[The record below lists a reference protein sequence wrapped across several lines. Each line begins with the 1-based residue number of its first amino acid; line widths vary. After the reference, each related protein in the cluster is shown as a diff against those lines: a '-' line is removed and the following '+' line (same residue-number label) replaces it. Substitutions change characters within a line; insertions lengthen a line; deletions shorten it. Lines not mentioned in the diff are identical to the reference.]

1 MGFSRRYRLYLVLV
15 ALWVTGPAL
24 AASEAQCQ
32 REQAALN
39 QWREGNERLEQHL
52 EHLDAALGGE
62 PVAPASLTDALGV
75 APTGV
80 ALPASRVPAAVVP
93 GCDALAPAYK
103 AVRERTLRL
112 TEQRRAKR
120 LAWFELTEAQRLAL
134 TTWHELYQNLAG
146 APAEGGSDDYLRER
160 LAGLLA
166 LTPLLRRDPATALT
180 ALDRLARRSGTPPW
194 LSAADPAQEML
205 WRRQSAEAQR
215 QVLALRA
222 SLWDQV
228 GNLPALAQRGGPDAA
243 LTVIDLETGLA
254 LDRLYQ
260 AFQLAFQ
267 EGRLNGEM
275 RRYLPLLSNAL
286 ALLLGI
292 ALFAVLIHLSR
303 RGKSALLSLHA
314 RVMEASGGRRWL
326 WALSRLVAGLAPLLP
341 WLIPWFALDL
351 AEPALQAP
359 STRLLLWLLPLARL
373 YVVFGLTW
381 LIGEWLVLRVAQGAS
396 TYLNGEQAN
405 QAGERARRVAVWL
418 MLPWALFL
426 AVDQLLGG
434 GLLHS
439 LTALLLGLA
448 LYAAVGRL
456 LRQRDEDYLVCLQ
469 SILPS
474 RLDPMAARLLDKRL
488 FSWTA
493 PLLLP
498 VALVYF
504 VYRYLDQLLA
514 SSDWY
519 LRLKARWFRMR
530 AQSGDEEE
538 KTDDDTQPARA
549 YQQWFDAGLP
559 DDEPAPFIDTGLT
572 DAMEKAIQ
580 RWREDKTDEN
590 TLLVAGE
597 KGSGKSMAARRLT
610 RALEKSDDG
619 LRVVSV
625 AVPPKT
631 LTPEEVTTLIAE
643 ALDEPLEDGPASLVK
658 NDEQRRP
665 TLLVLD
671 EAQNFF
677 LARIGGLEGWR
688 TLLRLTNARLDNLFW
703 LVLLNNQSWA
713 YLCNVFGREY
723 QFRNVVRV
731 KRWGQSEIRS
741 LILSRHHLSGQTLRY
756 DEVLLSSRGPEAGNV
771 RNAEQRYFS
780 LLWDACRGN
789 PMAALRLWLSSVKVT
804 RRQVLVGLPAKPQGA
819 AVEKAGE
826 NLLFVYAAIA
836 THENLSSGEIV
847 AATDLPEN
855 VVRYALKAGFDAGFI
870 RQSDDGRYRMVP
882 LWYHTVINHLTRKNL
897 LHE

>member
-1 MGFSRRYRLYLVLV
+1 MGFSRRHRFYLVLV

-24 AASEAQCQ
+24 AVSEAQCQ

-39 QWREGNERLEQHL
+39 QWREGNQRLEQHL
-52 EHLDAALGGE
+52 EHLDAALAGE
-62 PVAPASLTDALGV
+62 PVAPAALTDALG
-75 APTGV
+75 APPTG
-80 ALPASRVPAAVVP
+80 AAPPGARVPAAVVP
-93 GCDALAPAYK
+93 GCDALATDYEG
-103 AVRERTLRL
+103 VRDRTLRL
-112 TEQRRAKR
+112 TEQRRTKR
-120 LAWFELTEAQRLAL
+120 LAWFELDAAQRRAL
-134 TTWHELYQNLAG
+134 TTWHELYQSLAG
-146 APAEGGSDDYLRER
+146 APDEGGSDDYLRER
-160 LAGLLA
+160 LAALIA
-166 LTPLLRRDPATALT
+166 LTPLLRRDPAAALT
-180 ALDRLARRSGTPPW
+180 ALDRLARRPGTPPW
-194 LSAADPAQEML
+194 LSAAEPDRAML

-228 GNLPALAQRGGPDAA
+228 GSLPALAGHGGPGAA
-243 LTVIDLETGLA
+243 PEVIDLETGLA
-254 LDRLYQ
+254 VDRLYQ

-292 ALFAVLIHLSR
+292 ALFAVVIHLSR

-326 WALSRLVAGLAPLLP
+326 WSLSRLVAGLAPLLP
-341 WLIPWFALDL
+341 WLIPWFVLDL

-359 STRLLLWLLPLARL
+359 STRVLLWLVPLARL

-381 LIGEWLVLRVAQGAS
+381 LIGEWLVLRVAQGAG

-405 QAGERARRVAVWL
+405 QAGQRARRVAVWL
-418 MLPWALFL
+418 MPPWALFL

-434 GLLHS
+434 GLLHP
-439 LTALLLGLA
+439 LTGLLLGLA

-456 LRQRDEDYLVCLQ
+456 LQQRDEDYLVCLQ

-474 RLDPMAARLLDKRL
+474 RFDPIAARLLDKRL

-514 SSDWY
+514 GSDWY

-538 KTDDDTQPARA
+538 KADDDTQPARA
-549 YQQWFDAGLP
+549 YQQWFDAALP
-559 DDEPAPFIDTGLT
+559 DDEPAPFIDTGLS

-610 RALEKSDDG
+610 RALEKNDD

-625 AVPPKT
+625 TVPPKT
-631 LTPEEVTTLIAE
+631 LGPEEVTALIAE

-741 LILSRHHLSGQTLRY
+741 LILSRHHLSDQTLRY

-804 RRQVLVGLPAKPQGA
+804 RRQVLVGLPAKPQGT